1 MAWVNEVRL
10 TEGLVG
16 VKGVFPGLNLEC
28 ASRSCLVARL
38 VVSWERPGFGS

>member
-10 TEGLVG
+10 TEGLG
-16 VKGVFPGLNLEC
+16 VKDVFPGLNLEC
-28 ASRSCLVARL
+28 ASRSCLVARM